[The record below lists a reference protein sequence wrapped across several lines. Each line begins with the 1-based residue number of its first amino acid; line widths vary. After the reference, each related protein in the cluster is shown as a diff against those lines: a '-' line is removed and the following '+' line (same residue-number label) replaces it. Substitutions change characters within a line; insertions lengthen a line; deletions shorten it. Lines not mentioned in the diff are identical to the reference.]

1 MGPVNLNISQYF
13 QSQPVRYT
21 LRSTRLVTPPSSSSS
36 ASSASDGGG
45 GGGGEGEREEE
56 VFATVSFQ
64 MVDC

>member
-21 LRSTRLVTPPSSSSS
+21 LRSTRLVTPPSSSSF
-36 ASSASDGGG
+36 GEGG
-45 GGGGEGEREEE
+45 GGGGEKGQEEEE